1 MGLIWSKY
9 SCKKRI
15 GKKINES
22 EMKSRQDSFW
32 HSILF
37 AKRWSENHKKISK
50 VFHVS
55 VRNLEIRKNVS
66 MMHLRNCNYAVQTI
80 RIYQIWLRF
89 GNGFSFEVNLWMVVW
104 SKFNLFLT
112 NKDFNA
118 TKKWNIKN
126 DPKLKLNLFIFI
138 DDIPSIQMDNNEQ
151 ISNKSFEIYIK

>member
-15 GKKINES
+15 VKKINES

-66 MMHLRNCNYAVQTI
+66 MMHLKNCNYAVQTI
-80 RIYQIWLRF
+80 KIYQIWLRF
-89 GNGFSFEVNLWMVVW
+89 RKGLSFEVNLWMVVW
-104 SKFNLFLT
+104 SKFNLLFIKKRLQWNEEMNYTEWSDVEVENIYFYWWYPLNFLQRDI
-112 NKDFNA
+112 NS
-118 TKKWNIKN
+118 TKK
-126 DPKLKLNLFIFI
+126 
-138 DDIPSIQMDNNEQ
+138 
-151 ISNKSFEIYIK
+151 

>member
-1 MGLIWSKY
+1 
-9 SCKKRI
+9 
-15 GKKINES
+15 
-22 EMKSRQDSFW
+22 
-32 HSILF
+32 
-37 AKRWSENHKKISK
+37 
-50 VFHVS
+50 
-55 VRNLEIRKNVS
+55 
-66 MMHLRNCNYAVQTI
+66 MHLRNCNYAVQTI

-138 DDIPSIQMDNNEQ
+138 DDIPSIFYNVKSLNVCLEWTRLMKTRVPRIEWIQILQWITTNKLVSDLSKI
-151 ISNKSFEIYIK
+151 ISNRTLCFLQGSINVCMHE